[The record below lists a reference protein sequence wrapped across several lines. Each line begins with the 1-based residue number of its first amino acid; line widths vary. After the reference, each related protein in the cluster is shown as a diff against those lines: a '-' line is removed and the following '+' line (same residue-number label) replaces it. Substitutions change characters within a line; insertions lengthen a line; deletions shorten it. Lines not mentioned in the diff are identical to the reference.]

1 MVFLFGRK
9 MIISVLL
16 VFKLILFDLSHFDK
30 NDRSWLMCLL
40 IFFKD
45 LFEYKRFVSS
55 ANRCTSLFLIA
66 LWRSLINIKNSK
78 GPKTDPWGTPIGN
91 KGVGQN
97 VAIPRYYLT
106 HEKYRDIIINQS
118 INKHLT
124 CTNS

>member
-16 VFKLILFDLSHFDK
+16 VFKLILFDLSHFGK

-45 LFEYKRFVSS
+45 LFEYKRFVLS

-78 GPKTDPWGTPIGN
+78 GPKTDPWGTPWVIRCGSEFVLFIDVN
-91 KGVGQN
+91 
-97 VAIPRYYLT
+97 
-106 HEKYRDIIINQS
+106 
-118 INKHLT
+118 
-124 CTNS
+124 